1 MRSGRIAVFGGGPSG
16 LIAAE
21 TLSALGYSVTV
32 YEQMPTVGRKFLLA
46 GKSGLNITHA
56 EDFSVFTTRFGAANA
71 RLLPMLQKFGPQD
84 LRNWADALGAETFV
98 GSSDRV
104 FPKAMKASPLLRA
117 WGRRL
122 ETQGVRVLTR
132 HRWVG
137 FDGDMPI
144 VETANGRETVECDA
158 ALFAFGGAS
167 WPKLGSNGAW
177 VQHFAE
183 KGITVAPLTSAN
195 CGFDVNWSEHL
206 ASRFAGEP
214 VKSVTITSTAGTTQ
228 GEFVITKTGVEGSL
242 VYAHAAALRDALAA
256 DGQADLVLDL
266 APGRSVERLKAD
278 LARQDS
284 KLSFG
289 NLLRKGAG
297 LTGVK
302 AALVAEYLRDK
313 NPDKLAHAIKALHV
327 PLLRTRPIEEVI
339 SSAGGIVWD
348 EIDQNQMLRKFPG
361 IFVAGEMVDWE
372 APTGGYLLTA
382 CFAMG
387 VAAAKGIDGW
397 LQASRAD
404 LKAD

>member
-1 MRSGRIAVFGGGPSG
+1 MRSGHIAVFGGGPSG

-21 TLSALGYSVTV
+21 KLSALGYGVTV

-46 GKSGLNITHA
+46 GKSGLNLTHA
-56 EDFSVFTTRFGAANA
+56 EDFTVFSIRFGAANA
-71 RLLPMLQKFGPQD
+71 RLLPMLQKFGPQQ
-84 LRNWADALGAETFV
+84 LRDWADGLGAETFV

-122 ETQGVRVLTR
+122 DAQGVRVLTR

-137 FDGDMPI
+137 FEGKRPI
-144 VETANGRETVECDA
+144 VETANGREVIECDA

-177 VQHFAE
+177 APHFAE
-183 KGITVAPLTSAN
+183 KGITIAPLRSAN
-195 CGFDVNWSEHL
+195 CGFDVAWSEHL
-206 ASRFAGEP
+206 ISRFAGEP
-214 VKSVTITSTAGTTQ
+214 VKSVTITSAAGTTQ
-228 GEFVITKTGVEGSL
+228 GEFVVTKTGVEGGL
-242 VYAHAAALRDALAA
+242 VYAHAAALRDALKA
-256 DGQADLVLDL
+256 DERADLVLDL

-278 LARQDS
+278 LQRQDG

-302 AALVAEYLRDK
+302 AALVAEFLRDK
-313 NPDKLAHAIKALHV
+313 NPDRLAHAIKALRV
-327 PLLRTRPIEEVI
+327 PLLRTRPIEEAI

-348 EIDQNQMLRKFPG
+348 EIDQNQMLRKLPG

-387 VAAAKGIDGW
+387 VAAAEGIHSW
-397 LQASRAD
+397 LQST
-404 LKAD
+404 

>member
-1 MRSGRIAVFGGGPSG
+1 MRSGHIAVFGGGPSG

-21 TLSALGYSVTV
+21 KLSALGYAVTV

-56 EDFSVFTTRFGAANA
+56 EDFAVFATRFGAANA
-71 RLLPMLQKFGPQD
+71 RLLPMLQKFGPQQ
-84 LRNWADALGAETFV
+84 LRDWADGLGAETFV

-122 ETQGVRVLTR
+122 EAQGVRVLTR

-137 FDGDMPI
+137 FEGNRPV
-144 VETANGRETVECDA
+144 VETAKGRETVECDA
-158 ALFAFGGAS
+158 ALFAFGGGS

-177 VQHFAE
+177 MPHFAE
-183 KGITVAPLTSAN
+183 KGITIAPLRSAN
-195 CGFDVNWSEHL
+195 CGFDVAWSEHL
-206 ASRFAGEP
+206 VSRFAGEP
-214 VKSVTITSTAGTTQ
+214 VKSVTITSVAGTTQ
-228 GEFVITKTGVEGSL
+228 GEFVVTKTGVEGGL
-242 VYAHAAALRDALAA
+242 VYAHAAALRDALEA
-256 DGQADLVLDL
+256 DGRADLVLDL

-278 LARQDS
+278 LERQDS

-313 NPDKLAHAIKALHV
+313 NPDKLAHAIKALRV
-327 PLLRTRPIEEVI
+327 PLLRTRPIDEVI

-348 EIDQNQMLRKFPG
+348 EIDQNQMLQKMPG
-361 IFVAGEMVDWE
+361 LFVAGEMVDWE

-387 VAAAKGIDGW
+387 VAAAEGIDGW
-397 LQASRAD
+397 LQVS
-404 LKAD
+404 

>member
-21 TLSALGYSVTV
+21 KLSALGYGVTV

-104 FPKAMKASPLLRA
+104 FPKVMKASPLLRA

-177 VQHFAE
+177 VSPFTE
-183 KGITVAPLTSAN
+183 KGITIAPLRSAN
-195 CGFDVNWSEHL
+195 CGFDVNWSEYL

-228 GEFVITKTGVEGSL
+228 GEFVTTKTGVEGSL

-387 VAAAKGIDGW
+387 IAAAKGIDGW
-397 LQASRAD
+397 LQASQVD

>member
-1 MRSGRIAVFGGGPSG
+1 MRNGRIAVFGGGPSG

-21 TLSALGYSVTV
+21 KLSALGYNVTV

-56 EDFSVFTTRFGAANA
+56 EDFSVFRTRFGAANA

-122 ETQGVRVLTR
+122 ETQGVHVLTR

-137 FDGDMPI
+137 FDGTMPI
-144 VETANGRETVECDA
+144 VETTNGRQTVECDA

-177 VQHFAE
+177 VPPFTE
-183 KGITVAPLTSAN
+183 RGITIAPLRSAN
-195 CGFDVNWSEHL
+195 CGFDVAWSEYL
-206 ASRFAGEP
+206 TSRFAGEP
-214 VKSVTITSTAGTTQ
+214 VKSVTITSAAGTTQ

-242 VYAHAAALRDALAA
+242 VYAHAAALRDELAA
-256 DGQADLVLDL
+256 DGRADLVLDL

-278 LARQDS
+278 LTRQDS

-313 NPDKLAHAIKALHV
+313 NPDKLARAIKALHI
-327 PLLRTRPIEEVI
+327 PLLRTRPVEEVI

-348 EIDQNQMLRKFPG
+348 EIDQNQMLRKLPG
-361 IFVAGEMVDWE
+361 VFVAGEMVDWE

-387 VAAAKGIDGW
+387 VAAAEGIDDW
-397 LQASRAD
+397 LQAS
-404 LKAD
+404 

>member
-21 TLSALGYSVTV
+21 KLSALGYSVTV

-56 EDFSVFTTRFGAANA
+56 EDFSVFRTRFGAANA

-122 ETQGVRVLTR
+122 ETQGVHVLTR

-137 FDGDMPI
+137 FDGTMPI
-144 VETANGRETVECDA
+144 VETTNGRQTVECDA

-177 VQHFAE
+177 VPPLTE
-183 KGITVAPLTSAN
+183 RGITIAPLRSAN
-195 CGFDVNWSEHL
+195 CGFDVAWSEHL
-206 ASRFAGEP
+206 TSRFAGDP

-313 NPDKLAHAIKALHV
+313 SPDKLAHAIKALHI
-327 PLLRTRPIEEVI
+327 PLLRTRPVEEVI

-348 EIDQNQMLRKFPG
+348 EIDQNQMLRKLPG
-361 IFVAGEMVDWE
+361 VFVAGEMVDWE

-387 VAAAKGIDGW
+387 VAAAEGIDDW
-397 LQASRAD
+397 LQAS
-404 LKAD
+404 